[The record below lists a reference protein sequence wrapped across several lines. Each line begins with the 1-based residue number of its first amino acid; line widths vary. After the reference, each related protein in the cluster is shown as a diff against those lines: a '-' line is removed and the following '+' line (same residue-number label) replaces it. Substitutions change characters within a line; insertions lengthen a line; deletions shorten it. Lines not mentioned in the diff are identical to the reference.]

1 MVSIE
6 DLKLPPHNLDAERG
20 VLSGILI
27 DNAVMDICD
36 NVSLEIKDFYAKEHQ
51 MIFDAMMS
59 LKNSYK
65 TIDIVTIA
73 DELAKKDFLDII

>member
-65 TIDIVTIA
+65 TIDIVTVA

>member
-36 NVSLEIKDFYAKEHQ
+36 NVSLEVKDFYAKEHQ

-65 TIDIVTIA
+65 TIDIVTVA